1 MRPTPTKPY
10 NIGSDISEL
19 APKTPSPNSPKLP
32 HTNNGTDMTSTSAV
46 IVPKPINAA
55 TQGLQSILE
64 QYLNGVPPDEI
75 QGPLNTLQWPL
86 EKKEA
91 QLVFKGQ
98 IKRKNKRHE
107 QGDELMMKFRFK

>member
-1 MRPTPTKPY
+1 
-10 NIGSDISEL
+10 
-19 APKTPSPNSPKLP
+19 
-32 HTNNGTDMTSTSAV
+32 MTSTSAV